1 MAGSIWLAGLL
12 QVVGMRHAG
21 RSVIRSPSLFTCG
34 AFFRSSLLRVRP
46 ISGIGRMVPKSRL
59 GWYVSVARASDGGHI
74 VGKKSL
80 AVNPC
85 DGDSLKDTMDLSG
98 SIDLPYSSGR

>member
-1 MAGSIWLAGLL
+1 
-12 QVVGMRHAG
+12 
-21 RSVIRSPSLFTCG
+21 
-34 AFFRSSLLRVRP
+34 
-46 ISGIGRMVPKSRL
+46 MVPKSGL

-80 AVNPC
+80 AVNPG